1 MKKFVYFFLSWA
13 NWAVGA
19 IGAKFYKSANKPPP
33 TPEATSK
40 ESTPVRNETPKTT
53 DEQGL

>member
-1 MKKFVYFFLSWA
+1 MKKFVYFLLSWA

-33 TPEATSK
+33 TPETTSK

>member
-1 MKKFVYFFLSWA
+1 MLSWA

-33 TPEATSK
+33 TPETTSK

-53 DEQGL
+53 DEQGLLFYTLTH